1 MAKVI
6 FTPLSGI
13 SPYIEKERPN
23 LRSGIISLLN
33 VRGGMRFKRYIFDN
47 DRDTIRK
54 DWETV
59 GNDIRIALSI
69 YGKK

>member
-13 SPYIEKERPN
+13 SPYIEIERPN

-47 DRDTIRK
+47 DKETIRK

-59 GNDIRIALSI
+59 GNDIRIALHR
-69 YGKK
+69 YGRK